1 MEPCK
6 LKNHSIKPCGYYLF
20 LMGLT
25 VLGPLGGIIAQEKT
39 NPPTLQPG
47 TVIKASLESE
57 LSSTS
62 ASKDDRFALKI
73 LFATNEGKR
82 VALPRG
88 SKLGGKIV
96 AAKSA
101 RHEQAGFITLA
112 LDQLILPDG
121 KTEMVNG
128 EMSFPTLKDIARE
141 PHANEVTLRGGVQ
154 ESEKMSVQS
163 STSNV
168 PPPSSVDDA
177 SHRDIQ
183 SPDQRKRET
192 TGTLDL
198 TKRKGLDVVLA
209 SGTLLNV
216 KIVEPPPRPAPPKEA
231 SKPSK

>member
-1 MEPCK
+1 M
-6 LKNHSIKPCGYYLF
+6 KNPLIQPCGYYLF
-20 LMGLT
+20 LLGLM
-25 VLGPLGGIIAQEKT
+25 VLSPLGGIIAQENA

-57 LSSTS
+57 LSSAS
-62 ASKDDRFALKI
+62 ASKDDRFSLKI
-73 LFATNEGKR
+73 LFATHEGKR

-88 SKLGGKIV
+88 SKLAGKV
-96 AAKSA
+96 MAAKSA
-101 RHEQAGFITLA
+101 RREQAGFITLA

-128 EMSFPTLKDIARE
+128 DISFSALKDIALE
-141 PHANEVTLRGGVQ
+141 PHGNEVTLRGGVQ

-163 STSNV
+163 STSNL

-177 SHRDIQ
+177 SHRDVP

-198 TKRKGLDVVLA
+198 TKKKGHDVDLA
-209 SGTLLNV
+209 SGILLNV
-216 KIVEPPPRPAPPKEA
+216 KIVEPPPPPAPPKEA